1 VQYHRRDIAAFIY
14 KQMMAPEHFYCEAP
28 EYDEPIVRPFTQIE
42 GHNFA
47 MFSAD
52 TLHDYTET
60 ITPTR
65 LIPSKVFTGFK
76 KACHDKYKFDSKT
89 EKDFAAILEKDDDVL
104 KWLRPAK
111 KQFQIYW
118 KHNSRQ
124 YIPDFVVE
132 TADTIYMVETK
143 KEGDIETGEVQE
155 KATAAAEYCK
165 HASDFTTKNNGK
177 PWQYVIIPHNAV
189 LANMSFA
196 TLATK
201 YEYVLAPYAA
211 VR

>member
-1 VQYHRRDIAAFIY
+1 
-14 KQMMAPEHFYCEAP
+14 MAPEHFYCEAP

-89 EKDFAAILEKDDDVL
+89 EKDFAAIIEKDDDVL

-124 YIPDFVVE
+124 YIPDFIVE

-165 HASDFTTKNNGK
+165 HASDFTTKNKGK
-177 PWQYVIIPHNAV
+177 QWKYVIIPHNAV
-189 LANMSFA
+189 LANMGFE
-196 TLATK
+196 TLVKA
-201 YEYVLAPYAA
+201 YEYGSAGHK
-211 VR
+211 